1 MKGLTMKQIFKSR
14 ERLWVSLFIISFAI
28 LLVTPQLFTRK
39 VILGSD
45 SIFHYN
51 RFYEAAMQLKN
62 GNFSYFL
69 SLYGFQ
75 QSGRIVNALY
85 GPFFAYLQGGLI
97 LISGTWFR
105 YQIVSR
111 VLLHILAESSMYAL
125 LKQCKVKTSIALSL
139 GLLYATTF
147 SIQYWTM
154 RQGFSSWGAA
164 LLPYCFIPAIHYV
177 FYQRVDQVRLAL
189 SMALIFQIHVLSAL
203 MLAMMYLPFYLY
215 TFVKATTS
223 KKKETILKVL
233 IAVILFLLLTV
244 NVWGVILYL
253 RGANHLLDPF
263 INREIGK
270 NGIDGTARYWLYTP
284 ISLMVLLILQFIYAI
299 VNWKKLARW
308 KRILH
313 FIYFVFF
320 FLSTGL
326 FPWQYLVENG
336 NTFAELIQFPF
347 RFFVPATILL
357 LAITGLTVTRF
368 VNWRKSIAVLLF
380 AFAGVG
386 LIQNI
391 MDTTDRVK
399 SAAQDGELISIV
411 KHTYVEGD
419 YQTISLTMNDSD
431 LSQFL
436 NLVVKSTPDYVPIY
450 GTIGK
455 QNTYDLYYENI
466 VTNQRTEKLIKDN
479 YLVLTW
485 QADEGE
491 ELNLPIVVYKDS
503 ILTLNGKELDKD
515 DYNLSTI
522 GTPTVSSQEGKNK
535 LELRYQEPE
544 WLFVAISAPLIVLG
558 TIGLQ
563 CLYTKISIK
572 GSLSTVVG

>member
-1 MKGLTMKQIFKSR
+1 MKQIFKSR
-14 ERLWVSLFIISFAI
+14 ERLWVSLFIIVFAI

-111 VLLHILAESSMYAL
+111 VLLHILAESSMYVL

-177 FYQRVDQVRLAL
+177 FYQRVNQVRLAL

-244 NVWGVILYL
+244 NVWGVLLYL

-436 NLVVKSTPDYVPIY
+436 NLVVKPTPDYVPIY

-455 QNTYDLYYENI
+455 QNTYDLYYKNI
-466 VTNQRTEKLIKDN
+466 VTNQRTEKLIEDN

-544 WLFVAISAPLIVLG
+544 WIFVAIGAPLIVLG
-558 TIGLQ
+558 IIGLQ
-563 CLYTKISIK
+563 WIYIK
-572 GSLSTVVG
+572 VKTQRVA

>member
-1 MKGLTMKQIFKSR
+1 MKQIFKSR
-14 ERLWVSLFIISFAI
+14 ERLWVSLFIIVFAI

-189 SMALIFQIHVLSAL
+189 SMALIFQVHVLSAL
-203 MLAMMYLPFYLY
+203 MLVMMYLPFYLY
-215 TFVKATTS
+215 TFVKVTAS
-223 KKKETILKVL
+223 KKKETIVKVL

-244 NVWGVILYL
+244 NVWGVLLYL

-436 NLVVKSTPDYVPIY
+436 NLVVKPTPDYVPIY

-466 VTNQRTEKLIKDN
+466 VTNQRTEKLIEDN

-544 WLFVAISAPLIVLG
+544 WIFVAISAPLIVLE
-558 TIGLQ
+558 IISLQ
-563 CLYTKISIK
+563 WIYIK
-572 GSLSTVVG
+572 VKTQKVA

>member
-1 MKGLTMKQIFKSR
+1 MKQIFKSR

-244 NVWGVILYL
+244 NVWGVLLYL

-399 SAAQDGELISIV
+399 SAVQDGELISIV

-436 NLVVKSTPDYVPIY
+436 NLVVKPTPDYVPIY

-466 VTNQRTEKLIKDN
+466 VMNQRTEKLIKDN

-558 TIGLQ
+558 IIGLQ
-563 CLYTKISIK
+563 WIYIK
-572 GSLSTVVG
+572 VKTQRVA

>member
-14 ERLWVSLFIISFAI
+14 ERLWVSLFIIGFAI

-244 NVWGVILYL
+244 NVWGVLLYL

-436 NLVVKSTPDYVPIY
+436 NLVVKPTPDYVPIY

-535 LELRYQEPE
+535 LELRYHEPE

-558 TIGLQ
+558 IIGLQ
-563 CLYTKISIK
+563 WIYIK
-572 GSLSTVVG
+572 VKTQRVA

>member
-1 MKGLTMKQIFKSR
+1 MKQIFKSR

-189 SMALIFQIHVLSAL
+189 SIALIFQIHVLSAL

-244 NVWGVILYL
+244 NVWGVLLYL

-466 VTNQRTEKLIKDN
+466 VMNQRTEKLIKDN

-544 WLFVAISAPLIVLG
+544 WLFVAISAPLVVLG

-563 CLYTKISIK
+563 WLYTKISIK
-572 GSLSTVVG
+572 KVA

>member
-1 MKGLTMKQIFKSR
+1 MKQIFKSR

-244 NVWGVILYL
+244 NVWGVLLYL

-399 SAAQDGELISIV
+399 SAVQDGELISIV

-436 NLVVKSTPDYVPIY
+436 NLVVKPTPDYVPIY

-466 VTNQRTEKLIKDN
+466 VTNQRTEKLIEDN

-558 TIGLQ
+558 IIGLQ
-563 CLYTKISIK
+563 WIYIK
-572 GSLSTVVG
+572 VKTQRVA

>member
-1 MKGLTMKQIFKSR
+1 MKGLTMKQIFKSG

-244 NVWGVILYL
+244 NVWGVLLYL

-399 SAAQDGELISIV
+399 SAVQDGELISIV

-436 NLVVKSTPDYVPIY
+436 NLVVKPTPDYVPIY

-491 ELNLPIVVYKDS
+491 KLNLPIVVYKDS

-558 TIGLQ
+558 IIGLQ
-563 CLYTKISIK
+563 WIYIK
-572 GSLSTVVG
+572 VKTQRVA

>member
-1 MKGLTMKQIFKSR
+1 MKQIFKSR

-244 NVWGVILYL
+244 NVWGVLLYL

-399 SAAQDGELISIV
+399 SAAQDGELIFIV

-466 VTNQRTEKLIKDN
+466 VMNQRTEKLIKDN

-544 WLFVAISAPLIVLG
+544 WLFVAISAPLVVLG

-563 CLYTKISIK
+563 WLYTKISIK
-572 GSLSTVVG
+572 KVA

>member
-1 MKGLTMKQIFKSR
+1 MKQIFKSR

-244 NVWGVILYL
+244 NVWGVLFYL

-544 WLFVAISAPLIVLG
+544 WLFVAIGAPLIVLG
-558 TIGLQ
+558 IIGLQ
-563 CLYTKISIK
+563 WIYIK
-572 GSLSTVVG
+572 VKTQKVA

>member
-1 MKGLTMKQIFKSR
+1 MKQIFKSR

-436 NLVVKSTPDYVPIY
+436 NLVVKPTPDYVPIY

-491 ELNLPIVVYKDS
+491 KLNLPIVVYKDS

-558 TIGLQ
+558 IIGLQ
-563 CLYTKISIK
+563 WIYIK
-572 GSLSTVVG
+572 VKTQRVA

>member
-1 MKGLTMKQIFKSR
+1 MKQIFKSR

-436 NLVVKSTPDYVPIY
+436 NLVVKPTPDYVPIY

-503 ILTLNGKELDKD
+503 ILILNGKELDKD

-558 TIGLQ
+558 IIGLQ
-563 CLYTKISIK
+563 WIYIK
-572 GSLSTVVG
+572 VKTQRVA

>member
-399 SAAQDGELISIV
+399 SAVQDGELISIV

-436 NLVVKSTPDYVPIY
+436 NLVVKPTPDYVPIY

-491 ELNLPIVVYKDS
+491 KLNLPIVVYKDS

-544 WLFVAISAPLIVLG
+544 WLFVAISTPLIVLG
-558 TIGLQ
+558 IIGLQ
-563 CLYTKISIK
+563 WIYIK
-572 GSLSTVVG
+572 VKTQRVA

>member
-1 MKGLTMKQIFKSR
+1 MKQIFKSR

-244 NVWGVILYL
+244 NVWGVLLYL

-399 SAAQDGELISIV
+399 SAVQDGELISIV

-436 NLVVKSTPDYVPIY
+436 NLVVKPTPDYVPIY

-479 YLVLTW
+479 CLVLTW

-491 ELNLPIVVYKDS
+491 KLNLPIVVYKDS

-558 TIGLQ
+558 IIGLQ
-563 CLYTKISIK
+563 WIYIK
-572 GSLSTVVG
+572 VKTQRVA

>member
-572 GSLSTVVG
+572 KVA

>member
-244 NVWGVILYL
+244 NVWGVLLYL

-399 SAAQDGELISIV
+399 SAVQDGELISIV

-436 NLVVKSTPDYVPIY
+436 NLVVKPTPDYVPIY

-491 ELNLPIVVYKDS
+491 KLNLPIVVYKDS

-558 TIGLQ
+558 IIGLQ
-563 CLYTKISIK
+563 WIYIK
-572 GSLSTVVG
+572 VKTQRVA

>member
-1 MKGLTMKQIFKSR
+1 MKQIFKSR
-14 ERLWVSLFIISFAI
+14 ERLWVSLFIIVFAI

-436 NLVVKSTPDYVPIY
+436 NLVVKPTPDYVPIY

-466 VTNQRTEKLIKDN
+466 VTNQKTEKLIKDN

-491 ELNLPIVVYKDS
+491 ELKLPIVVYKDS

-558 TIGLQ
+558 IIGLQ
-563 CLYTKISIK
+563 CIYIK
-572 GSLSTVVG
+572 VKTQRVA

>member
-1 MKGLTMKQIFKSR
+1 MKQIFKSR

-85 GPFFAYLQGGLI
+85 GPFFAYLQGGFI

-244 NVWGVILYL
+244 NVWGVLLYL

-466 VTNQRTEKLIKDN
+466 VMNQRTEKLIKDN

-544 WLFVAISAPLIVLG
+544 WLFVAISAPLVVLG

-563 CLYTKISIK
+563 WLYTKISIK
-572 GSLSTVVG
+572 KVA

>member
-1 MKGLTMKQIFKSR
+1 MKQIFKSR

-244 NVWGVILYL
+244 NVWGVLLYL

-399 SAAQDGELISIV
+399 SAVQDGELISIV

-436 NLVVKSTPDYVPIY
+436 NLVVKPTPDYVPIY

-544 WLFVAISAPLIVLG
+544 WLFVAIGAPLIVLG
-558 TIGLQ
+558 IIGLQ
-563 CLYTKISIK
+563 WIYIK
-572 GSLSTVVG
+572 VKTQKVA

>member
-436 NLVVKSTPDYVPIY
+436 NLVVKPTPDYVPIY

-466 VTNQRTEKLIKDN
+466 VTNQKTEKLIKDN

-491 ELNLPIVVYKDS
+491 ELNLPIVVYKNS

-558 TIGLQ
+558 IIGLQ
-563 CLYTKISIK
+563 WIYIK
-572 GSLSTVVG
+572 VKTQRVA

>member
-1 MKGLTMKQIFKSR
+1 MKQFFKSK
-14 ERLWVSLFIISFAI
+14 EKLWVSLIIIAFAV
-28 LLVTPQLFTRK
+28 LLVMPQLFTRK

-164 LLPYCFIPAIHYV
+164 LLPFCFIPAIHYI
-177 FYQRVDQVRLAL
+177 FYQKVEPIRLAL
-189 SMALIFQIHVLSAL
+189 SIALIFQIHVLSAL
-203 MLAMMYLPFYLY
+203 MLVMMYIPFYLY
-215 TFVKATTS
+215 TFVKVSVA
-223 KKKETILKVL
+223 KKKENFVQVF

-244 NVWGVILYL
+244 NVWLVLLYL
-253 RGANHLLDPF
+253 KGTNHLLDPF

-436 NLVVKSTPDYVPIY
+436 NLVVKPTPDYVPIY

-491 ELNLPIVVYKDS
+491 KLNLPIVVYKDS
-503 ILTLNGKELDKD
+503 ILTLNGKELDND

-544 WLFVAISAPLIVLG
+544 WLFVAIGSPLIVLG
-558 TIGLQ
+558 IIGLQ
-563 CLYTKISIK
+563 WIYIK
-572 GSLSTVVG
+572 VKTQRVA

>member
-1 MKGLTMKQIFKSR
+1 MKQIFKSR

-244 NVWGVILYL
+244 NVWGVLLYL

-479 YLVLTW
+479 YLVFTW

-544 WLFVAISAPLIVLG
+544 WLFVAISAPLVVLG

-563 CLYTKISIK
+563 WLYTKISIK
-572 GSLSTVVG
+572 KVA

>member
-1 MKGLTMKQIFKSR
+1 MKQIFKSR

-244 NVWGVILYL
+244 NVWGVLLYL

-399 SAAQDGELISIV
+399 SAVQDGELISIV

-436 NLVVKSTPDYVPIY
+436 NLVVKPTPDYVPIY

-491 ELNLPIVVYKDS
+491 KLNLPIVVYKDS

-522 GTPTVSSQEGKNK
+522 GTPTVSSQEVKNK

-558 TIGLQ
+558 IIGLQ
-563 CLYTKISIK
+563 WIYIK
-572 GSLSTVVG
+572 VKTQRVA

>member
-1 MKGLTMKQIFKSR
+1 MKQIFKSR

-436 NLVVKSTPDYVPIY
+436 NLVVKPTPDYVPIY

-491 ELNLPIVVYKDS
+491 ELNLPIVVYKNS

-558 TIGLQ
+558 IIGLQ
-563 CLYTKISIK
+563 WIYIK
-572 GSLSTVVG
+572 VKTQRVA

>member
-1 MKGLTMKQIFKSR
+1 MKQIFKSR
-14 ERLWVSLFIISFAI
+14 ERLWVSLFIIVFAI

-189 SMALIFQIHVLSAL
+189 SMALIFQVHVLSAL
-203 MLAMMYLPFYLY
+203 MLVMMYLPFYIY
-215 TFVKATTS
+215 TFVKVTAS
-223 KKKETILKVL
+223 KKKETIVKVL

-244 NVWGVILYL
+244 NVWGVLLYL

-436 NLVVKSTPDYVPIY
+436 NLVVKPTPDYVPIY

-466 VTNQRTEKLIKDN
+466 VTNQRTEKLIEDN

-535 LELRYQEPE
+535 LELRYQEPK
-544 WLFVAISAPLIVLG
+544 WIFVAISAPLIVLG
-558 TIGLQ
+558 IISLQ
-563 CLYTKISIK
+563 WIYIK
-572 GSLSTVVG
+572 VKTQKVA

>member
-1 MKGLTMKQIFKSR
+1 MKQIFKSR

-139 GLLYATTF
+139 GLLYAMTF

-391 MDTTDRVK
+391 MDTTDRVN

-436 NLVVKSTPDYVPIY
+436 NLVVKPTPDYVPIY

-558 TIGLQ
+558 IIGLQ
-563 CLYTKISIK
+563 WIYIK
-572 GSLSTVVG
+572 VKTQRVA

>member
-14 ERLWVSLFIISFAI
+14 ERLWVSLFIIGFAI

-244 NVWGVILYL
+244 NVWGVLFYL
-253 RGANHLLDPF
+253 RVANHLLDPF

-544 WLFVAISAPLIVLG
+544 WLFVAIGAPLIVLG
-558 TIGLQ
+558 IIGLQ
-563 CLYTKISIK
+563 WIYIK
-572 GSLSTVVG
+572 VKTQKVA

>member
-1 MKGLTMKQIFKSR
+1 MKQIFKSR

-51 RFYEAAMQLKN
+51 GFYEAAMQLKN

-244 NVWGVILYL
+244 NVWGVLLYL

-399 SAAQDGELISIV
+399 SAVQDGELISIV

-436 NLVVKSTPDYVPIY
+436 NLVVKPTPDYVPIY

-491 ELNLPIVVYKDS
+491 KLNLPIVVYKDS

-558 TIGLQ
+558 IIGLQ
-563 CLYTKISIK
+563 WIYIK
-572 GSLSTVVG
+572 VKTQRVA

>member
-1 MKGLTMKQIFKSR
+1 MKQIFKSR

-244 NVWGVILYL
+244 NVWGVLLYL

-466 VTNQRTEKLIKDN
+466 VMNQRTEKLIKDN

-544 WLFVAISAPLIVLG
+544 WLFVAISAPLVVLG
-558 TIGLQ
+558 TICLQ
-563 CLYTKISIK
+563 WLYTKISIK
-572 GSLSTVVG
+572 KVA

>member
-1 MKGLTMKQIFKSR
+1 MKQIFKSR

-244 NVWGVILYL
+244 NVWGVLLYL

-326 FPWQYLVENG
+326 FLWQYLVENG

-411 KHTYVEGD
+411 KHTYVEGY

-455 QNTYDLYYENI
+455 QNPYDLYYENI
-466 VTNQRTEKLIKDN
+466 VMNQRTEKLIKDN

-544 WLFVAISAPLIVLG
+544 WLFVAISAPLVVLG

-563 CLYTKISIK
+563 WLYTKISIK
-572 GSLSTVVG
+572 KVA

>member
-1 MKGLTMKQIFKSR
+1 MKQIFKSR

-419 YQTISLTMNDSD
+419 YQTISLTMNDSA

-436 NLVVKSTPDYVPIY
+436 NLVVKPTPDYVPIY

-466 VTNQRTEKLIKDN
+466 VTNQKTEKLIKDN

-491 ELNLPIVVYKDS
+491 ELNLPIVVYKNS

-558 TIGLQ
+558 IIGLQ
-563 CLYTKISIK
+563 WIYIK
-572 GSLSTVVG
+572 VKTQRVA

>member
-14 ERLWVSLFIISFAI
+14 ERLWVSLFIIVFAI

-111 VLLHILAESSMYAL
+111 VLLHILSESSMYAL

-189 SMALIFQIHVLSAL
+189 SMALIFQVHVLSAL
-203 MLAMMYLPFYLY
+203 MLVMMYLPFYIY
-215 TFVKATTS
+215 TFVKVTAS
-223 KKKETILKVL
+223 KKKETIVKVL

-244 NVWGVILYL
+244 NVWGVLLYL

-299 VNWKKLARW
+299 ANWKKLARW

-436 NLVVKSTPDYVPIY
+436 NLVVKPTPDYVPIY

-466 VTNQRTEKLIKDN
+466 VTNQRTEKLIEDN

-544 WLFVAISAPLIVLG
+544 WIFVAISAPLIVLG
-558 TIGLQ
+558 IISLQ
-563 CLYTKISIK
+563 WIYIK
-572 GSLSTVVG
+572 VKTQKVA

>member
-233 IAVILFLLLTV
+233 IAVILFLLMTV
-244 NVWGVILYL
+244 NVWGVLLYL

-399 SAAQDGELISIV
+399 SAVQDGELISIV

-436 NLVVKSTPDYVPIY
+436 NLVVKPTPDYVPIY

-491 ELNLPIVVYKDS
+491 KLNLPIVVYKDS

-558 TIGLQ
+558 IIGLQ
-563 CLYTKISIK
+563 WIYIK
-572 GSLSTVVG
+572 VKTQRVA

>member
-1 MKGLTMKQIFKSR
+1 MKQIFKSR

-28 LLVTPQLFTRK
+28 LLITPQLFTRK

-244 NVWGVILYL
+244 NVWGVLLYL

-436 NLVVKSTPDYVPIY
+436 NLVVKPTPDYVPIY

-466 VTNQRTEKLIKDN
+466 VTNQKTEKLIKDN

-491 ELNLPIVVYKDS
+491 KLNLPIVVYKNS

-558 TIGLQ
+558 IIGLQ
-563 CLYTKISIK
+563 WIYIK
-572 GSLSTVVG
+572 VKTQRVA

>member
-1 MKGLTMKQIFKSR
+1 MKGLIMKQIFKSR

-244 NVWGVILYL
+244 NVWGVLLYL

-558 TIGLQ
+558 IIALQ
-563 CLYTKISIK
+563 WIYIK
-572 GSLSTVVG
+572 VKTQRVA

>member
-1 MKGLTMKQIFKSR
+1 MKQIFKSR

-177 FYQRVDQVRLAL
+177 FYQRVDQVRPAL

-244 NVWGVILYL
+244 NVWGVLLYL

-466 VTNQRTEKLIKDN
+466 VMNQRTEKLIKDN

-544 WLFVAISAPLIVLG
+544 WLFVAISAPLVVLG

-563 CLYTKISIK
+563 WLYTKISIK
-572 GSLSTVVG
+572 KVA

>member
-1 MKGLTMKQIFKSR
+1 MKQIFKSR
-14 ERLWVSLFIISFAI
+14 ERLWVSLFIIGFAI

-244 NVWGVILYL
+244 NVWGVLFYL

-270 NGIDGTARYWLYTP
+270 NGIDGTARYWPYTP

-544 WLFVAISAPLIVLG
+544 WLFVAISAPLVVLG

-563 CLYTKISIK
+563 WLYTKISIK
-572 GSLSTVVG
+572 KVA

>member
-1 MKGLTMKQIFKSR
+1 MKQIFKSR
-14 ERLWVSLFIISFAI
+14 ERLWVSLFIIGFAI

-203 MLAMMYLPFYLY
+203 MLAMMYIPFYLY

-244 NVWGVILYL
+244 NVWGVLLYL

-466 VTNQRTEKLIKDN
+466 VMNQRTEKLIKDN

-544 WLFVAISAPLIVLG
+544 WLFVAISAPLVVLG

-563 CLYTKISIK
+563 WLYTKISIK
-572 GSLSTVVG
+572 KVA

>member
-1 MKGLTMKQIFKSR
+1 M
-14 ERLWVSLFIISFAI
+14 WVSLFIIGFAI

-105 YQIVSR
+105 YEIVSR

-139 GLLYATTF
+139 SLLYATTF

-215 TFVKATTS
+215 TFVKATTF

-244 NVWGVILYL
+244 NVWGVLLYL
-253 RGANHLLDPF
+253 RDANHLLDPF

-380 AFAGVG
+380 TFAGVG

-436 NLVVKSTPDYVPIY
+436 NLVVKPTPDYVPIY

-558 TIGLQ
+558 IIGLQ
-563 CLYTKISIK
+563 WIYIK
-572 GSLSTVVG
+572 VKTQRVA

>member
-244 NVWGVILYL
+244 NVWGVLLYL

-399 SAAQDGELISIV
+399 SAVQDGELISIV

-436 NLVVKSTPDYVPIY
+436 NLVVKPTPDYVPIY

-491 ELNLPIVVYKDS
+491 KLNLPIVVYKDS

-535 LELRYQEPE
+535 LELRYHEPE

-558 TIGLQ
+558 IIGLQ
-563 CLYTKISIK
+563 WIYIK
-572 GSLSTVVG
+572 VKTQRVA